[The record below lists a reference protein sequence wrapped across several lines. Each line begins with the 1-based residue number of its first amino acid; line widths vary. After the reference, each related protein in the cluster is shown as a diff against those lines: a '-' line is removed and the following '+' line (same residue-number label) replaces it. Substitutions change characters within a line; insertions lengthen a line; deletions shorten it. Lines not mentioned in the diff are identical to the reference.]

1 MPDKI
6 IVTGAL
12 GILGQAVVVHLVQA
26 GATVT
31 AIDLAPD
38 NGSCAAQHVIGG
50 VDLTDEAAV
59 QTAFASAKEKM
70 GGLTGIANIAG
81 GFIWQTIADGD
92 IDGFDKMFRINLK
105 TAAIASRTAV
115 SLFDG
120 EAAIVNIG
128 AAAVKAPGLGM
139 AAYTASKAG
148 VHALTESLAEEGAGA
163 GVRVNAVLPTIL
175 DTPTNRAD
183 MPDADTSSWVKPEAA
198 AEVIGFLLSD
208 NSRAIS
214 GALVPVNRGG

>member
-1 MPDKI
+1 MSDKI

-12 GILGQAVVVHLVQA
+12 GILGQAVVAHLVKA
-26 GATVT
+26 GASVT
-31 AIDLAPD
+31 AIDLAAD
-38 NGSCAAQHVIGG
+38 NGSSAAQHVIGG

-59 QTAFASAKEKM
+59 KAAFAAAKDKM
-70 GGLTGIANIAG
+70 DGLTGIANIAG
-81 GFIWQTIADGD
+81 GFIWQTVADGE

-105 TAAIASRTAV
+105 TAAIASRTAF
-115 SLFDG
+115 SLFEG

-128 AAAVKAPGLGM
+128 ASAVKAPGLGM

-175 DTPTNRAD
+175 DTPTNRAE

-198 AEVIGFLLSD
+198 AEVIGFLLSGS
-208 NSRAIS
+208 SRAIS

>member
-1 MPDKI
+1 MSDKI

-12 GILGQAVVVHLVQA
+12 GILGQAVVAHLVKT

-31 AIDLAPD
+31 AIDLAAD
-38 NGSCAAQHVIGG
+38 NGSSAAQHVIGG
-50 VDLTDEAAV
+50 VDLTNEAAV
-59 QTAFASAKEKM
+59 QTAFAAAKEKM
-70 GGLTGIANIAG
+70 EGLTGIANIAG
-81 GFIWQTIADGD
+81 GFIWQTVADGE

-105 TAAIASRTAV
+105 TAAIASRTAF
-115 SLFDG
+115 SLFEGD
-120 EAAIVNIG
+120 AAIVNIG
-128 AAAVKAPGLGM
+128 ASAVKAPGLGM

-148 VHALTESLAEEGAGA
+148 VHALTESLAEEGASA

-198 AEVIGFLLSD
+198 AEVIGFLLSGS
-208 NSRAIS
+208 SRAIT